1 LKEYQIAA
9 DKLNK
14 ELISDFEQEII
25 SEFNNNVEDIH
36 A

>member
-1 LKEYQIAA
+1 LKEYQIPAE
-9 DKLNK
+9 KLNK

-25 SEFNNNVEDIH
+25 SEFNNNVEDIS